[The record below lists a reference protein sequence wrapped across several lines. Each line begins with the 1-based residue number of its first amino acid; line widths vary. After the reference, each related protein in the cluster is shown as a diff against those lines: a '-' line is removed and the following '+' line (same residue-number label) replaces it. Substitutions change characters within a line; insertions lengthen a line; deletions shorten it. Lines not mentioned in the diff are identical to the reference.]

1 VSLEEQ
7 AKGPLANPAEMTSD
21 QTPDL
26 AHRGVVERLKA
37 VPGYVERFQR
47 VFGTA
52 DFSIDHVAKAIATF
66 ERTVL
71 SGNSPYDRYLAGDD
85 KALTPEQVRGMGVF
99 FEKAAC
105 DRCHLAS
112 RFIDDLFY
120 EHDERSLTA
129 RRVLNDQSTGRE
141 VLQLQG
147 FNFTDGSFQNT
158 GVGMDKPDPDLG
170 RYHVTHEE
178 RDKGAFKTPT
188 LREIEHTAPYMHDG
202 SLRTLEDVV
211 EYYDKGGNRN
221 PHLSRG
227 MKPLGLTAREK
238 KEIVA
243 FLKALGGEGWRQVKR
258 PEELPR

>member
-1 VSLEEQ
+1 
-7 AKGPLANPAEMTSD
+7 MD
-21 QTPDL
+21 
-26 AHRGVVERLKA
+26 
-37 VPGYVERFQR
+37 
-47 VFGTA
+47 
-52 DFSIDHVAKAIATF
+52 
-66 ERTVL
+66 
-71 SGNSPYDRYLAGDD
+71 
-85 KALTPEQVRGMGVF
+85 VF
-99 FEKAAC
+99 FRKAAC

-120 EHDERSLTA
+120 EHDERSLAA

-170 RYHVTHEE
+170 RYLVTHEE

-211 EYYDKGGNRN
+211 EYYDKGGNQN

-227 MKPLGLTAREK
+227 MKPLGLMAREK
-238 KEIVA
+238 EDIVA
-243 FLKALGGEGWRQVKR
+243 FLKALSGEGWRQIK
-258 PEELPR
+258 PPAELPR